1 MTPPKHSLN
10 DTVWFIAGNQ
20 LHQRQITR
28 IEISL
33 EVRPGSEPAQFVKY
47 YMGSYEACGLHLF
60 SSREELLGSL

>member
-10 DTVWFIAGNQ
+10 TTVWFIAGNQ

-47 YMGSYEACGLHLF
+47 YMGSYESYEAHIFL
-60 SSREELLGSL
+60 SREELLASL